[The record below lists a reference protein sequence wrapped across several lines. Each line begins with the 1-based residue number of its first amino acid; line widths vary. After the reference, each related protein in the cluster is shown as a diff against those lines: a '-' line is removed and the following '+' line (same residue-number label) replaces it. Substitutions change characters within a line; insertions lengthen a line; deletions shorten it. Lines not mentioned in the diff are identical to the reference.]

1 MKRKAEKQLG
11 AAAAPVSAFAARKA
25 RQQQMQVA
33 APVRKP
39 PQPEP
44 VDEPPSKKAR
54 RSPEEEVPT
63 PPPSGENQPRTRRS
77 TRLKGESPKD
87 IKPAQKREKATPAKP
102 SEQLP
107 VRTSPRETEHQSASD
122 EEQNPIVEENDVGI
136 APLGSDDNGY
146 ESPADTSGPVQDFP
160 LSKIRLNKNN
170 IVYSDEHTLCVR
182 IKEKMSLVLL
192 GHYDLWVKRGVVS
205 VMGAK
210 LHPSPKLYRIYAPA
224 THSLPVIKCVSG
236 VDGAAEVEVKSCH
249 SGIYRLRDLSPLYQ
263 RIWNGKNTS
272 ADNFTLKNAPSSAKR
287 TFSVLYTSADDSFKR
302 HLRPLHLEK
311 QWSSVIKMLSQRGG
325 RLKALICGPK
335 ASGKSTFSR
344 YLSNHLLSPAP
355 QTETNYCSTDG
366 VAFLDLDP
374 GQPEFSPMGQVY
386 LAHLQ
391 SPVFGP
397 PFSHPSLDSSQEGT
411 IIRAHHIG
419 ATSPKEDPDHY
430 VLAAMD
436 LMDRYRALLASYPQC
451 PLIVNYPGWI
461 FGLGLEVATWLV
473 RSLGLSD
480 VVYMSEK
487 GPSEVVVPL
496 RQAAQEAMIPLTTLP
511 SQPTDFVSRSSA
523 QLRSM
528 QMQSYFHMTRPTE
541 LGNPL
546 WLEKPISRTKPF
558 HVHYAGP
565 KQGIKGI
572 MVMGSEINPDLLH
585 EVLGGAIVA
594 VVAVESPKA
603 ILGQNDG
610 PGLTNSH
617 PVGSNQT
624 DTGMGDEPE
633 DTDIIMDDSAGRP
646 MQGIALQDPIN
657 PFIEANVSRTPTED
671 LPYLFVG
678 SGSNNPLDPKASR
691 CLGLALVRSIDTSS
705 QQLELV
711 TPIAGSAIRDALQQG
726 HGIILVRGQL
736 DNPNWAISEDYYAAR
751 AAEKRHRESLD
762 RLKKNAAI
770 SEKEVEILEPGRQ
783 ARVSALLR
791 DRIRRASNVPWMTVI
806 EDNSRQQREAA
817 HREKSLWKLRKK
829 AYPGSD
835 SEGDW

>member
-1 MKRKAEKQLG
+1 
-11 AAAAPVSAFAARKA
+11 
-25 RQQQMQVA
+25 
-33 APVRKP
+33 
-39 PQPEP
+39 
-44 VDEPPSKKAR
+44 
-54 RSPEEEVPT
+54 
-63 PPPSGENQPRTRRS
+63 
-77 TRLKGESPKD
+77 
-87 IKPAQKREKATPAKP
+87 
-102 SEQLP
+102 
-107 VRTSPRETEHQSASD
+107 
-122 EEQNPIVEENDVGI
+122 
-136 APLGSDDNGY
+136 
-146 ESPADTSGPVQDFP
+146 
-160 LSKIRLNKNN
+160 
-170 IVYSDEHTLCVR
+170 
-182 IKEKMSLVLL
+182 MSLALL

-210 LHPSPKLYRIYAPA
+210 LHPSPRLYRIYAPA

-236 VDGAAEVEVKSCH
+236 VDGSAEVEFKSCH
-249 SGIYRLRDLSPLYQ
+249 SSIYRLKDLSPLYQ
-263 RIWNGKNTS
+263 RIWNGKNTL
-272 ADNFTLKNAPSSAKR
+272 ADKLTLKNAPPSAKR
-287 TFSVLYTSADDSFKR
+287 TFSVVSALLSLLRFWLNLTSLQLYTSADDSFNR

-311 QWSSVIKMLSQRGG
+311 QWSSAIKMLSQRGG

-344 YLSNHLLSPAP
+344 YLLNHLLSPAP
-355 QTETNYCSTDG
+355 QTETNYCNTDG

-386 LAHLQ
+386 LAHLR

-397 PFSHPSLDSSQEGT
+397 PFSHPSLDNSQEGT

-436 LMDRYRALLASYPQC
+436 LMDRYHALLATYPQC
-451 PLIVNYPGWI
+451 PLIINYPGWI

-496 RQAAQEAMIPLTTLP
+496 GQAAQETMIPLTTLP

-572 MVMGSEINPDLLH
+572 MVTGAEINPHLLH
-585 EVLGGAIVA
+585 EVLDGAIVA

-603 ILGQNDG
+603 ILGQHDG
-610 PGLTNSH
+610 PSLTNNQLA
-617 PVGSNQT
+617 GSNQAET
-624 DTGMGDEPE
+624 EMDDEPE
-633 DTDIIMDDSAGRP
+633 NIDMNMDDFTDTPIQETNAH
-646 MQGIALQDPIN
+646 DPIN
-657 PFIEANVSRTPTED
+657 PFIEANVSRTPTEG

-691 CLGLALVRSIDTSS
+691 CLGLALVRSIDVSS

-711 TPIAGSAIRDALQQG
+711 TPVAASAIRDALQQG
-726 HGIILVRGQL
+726 HGIVLVRGQL

-751 AAEKRHRESLD
+751 AAEKRHRESVEK
-762 RLKKNAAI
+762 LKKNAA
-770 SEKEVEILEPGRQ
+770 SGDKEDDLLEPGRQ
-783 ARVSALLR
+783 ARVSAILR

-806 EDNSRQQREAA
+806 EDYSSQQREAA
-817 HREKSLWKLRKK
+817 QREKTLWKLRKK